1 MLAKY
6 REYFRKFILVHVVVY
21 MTPAFSTEVFLCL
34 QGY

>member
-6 REYFRKFILVHVVVY
+6 IKYFRKFILVHVVY
-21 MTPAFSTEVFLCL
+21 MTPAFSTEVFLYL